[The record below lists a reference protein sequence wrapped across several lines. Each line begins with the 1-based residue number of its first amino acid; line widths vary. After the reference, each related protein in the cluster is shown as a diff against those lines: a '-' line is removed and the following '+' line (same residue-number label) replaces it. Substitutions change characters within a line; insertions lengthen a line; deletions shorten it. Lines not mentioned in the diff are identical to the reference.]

1 MGYEV
6 KSLKDWCD
14 KNNKDD
20 ILNEWDADSNGNT
33 IQTVSIRYNS
43 PIKVNWKC
51 KEGHQWYGPIV
62 SRTLFNRGCP
72 ICNPINKVLPVG
84 TKYGCLTIIGDYS
97 VYNSDEKIKE
107 IERLREEM
115 EWVIEKRDN
124 VLNNKIMLGYTNMR
138 IKSLG
143 EHIEYLSN
151 NEIEL
156 YQCRCKCGLIH
167 FMSEDDFLEKKHRY
181 CTESSR
187 KQNKQVECGL
197 LADQR
202 KKLLDQYERV
212 FDKSYDINL
221 TNTLHE
227 QLQIL
232 DCVDN
237 HYEELTSWT
246 DKRKKGGGTY
256 TVYKKYKCRCYL
268 CGKEYIFKSQDF
280 HISPPTPYGEHA
292 YHGYYSDAYC
302 DCHKIQQFQWVVNKI
317 LKENNISY
325 RVEVQF
331 PDLLGIGRTNFLRY
345 DFAIINPDNTVK
357 YFIECQGEQHYKTVA
372 EFGGSYAFQIQQK
385 NDEIKRKYAAE
396 HNVKL
401 LEIPYTIKKPD
412 KVEKFLRENQVI

>member
-14 KNNKDD
+14 KNDRDD
-20 ILNEWDADSNGNT
+20 ILNEWDADSNGST
-33 IQTVSIRYNS
+33 IQVVSVRYSS

-72 ICNPINKVLPVG
+72 ICNPINKLLPVG

-97 VYNSDEKIKE
+97 VYNTDEKIKRIE
-107 IERLREEM
+107 ILR
-115 EWVIEKRDN
+115 KDRDST
-124 VLNNKIMLGYTNMR
+124 LNNEELGSEYVNR
-138 IKSLG
+138 HIKYID
-143 EHIEYLSN
+143 ECIEYLSN

-212 FDKSYDINL
+212 FDKSYDVQL

-357 YFIECQGEQHYKTVA
+357 YFIECQGEQHYKPVA

-396 HNVKL
+396 HSVKL

>member
-14 KNNKDD
+14 KNNRDD
-20 ILNEWDADSNGNT
+20 ILNEWDADSNGST
-33 IQTVSIRYNS
+33 IQTVSVRYNS

-72 ICNPINKVLPVG
+72 ICNPINKLLPVG

-97 VYNSDEKIKE
+97 VYNTDEKIKR
-107 IERLREEM
+107 IGILR
-115 EWVIEKRDN
+115 KDRDST
-124 VLNNKIMLGYTNMR
+124 LNNEELGSEYVNR
-138 IKSLG
+138 HIKYID
-143 EHIEYLSN
+143 ECIEYLSN

-156 YQCRCKCGLIH
+156 YQCKCKCGLIH

-181 CTESSR
+181 CTESSK

-197 LADQR
+197 IADQR

-212 FDKSYDINL
+212 FDKSYDVQL
-221 TNTLHE
+221 TDTLHE

-232 DCVDN
+232 DCVDD

-357 YFIECQGEQHYKTVA
+357 YFIECQGEQHYKPVA

-401 LEIPYTIKKPD
+401 LEIPYTIKNLIKSRN
-412 KVEKFLRENQVI
+412 F

>member
-14 KNNKDD
+14 KNNRDD

-51 KEGHQWYGPIV
+51 KEGHRWYGPIV

-72 ICNPINKVLPVG
+72 ICNPINKLLPVG

-97 VYNSDEKIKE
+97 VYNTDEKIKR
-107 IERLREEM
+107 IGRLR
-115 EWVIEKRDN
+115 KDRDN
-124 VLNNKIMLGYTNMR
+124 TLNNEKLRSEYVDSH
-138 IKSLG
+138 IKYID
-143 EHIEYLSN
+143 ECIEYLSN

-181 CTESSR
+181 CTESSK

-197 LADQR
+197 IANQR
-202 KKLLDQYERV
+202 RKLLDQYKRV
-212 FDKSYDINL
+212 FDKSYDVNL

-232 DCVDN
+232 DCVDD
-237 HYEELTSWT
+237 HYEELTSYY
-246 DKRKKGGGTY
+246 DKRKKGGGTF
-256 TVYKKYKCRCYL
+256 TVYKKYRCRCYL
-268 CGKEYIFKSQDF
+268 CGREYIFKSQDF
-280 HISPPTPYGEHA
+280 HISPPTRYGEHA

-302 DCHKIQQFQWVVNKI
+302 SCHKIQQFQWVVNKI

-331 PDLLGIGRTNFLRY
+331 PDLLGIGRTNFLSY
-345 DFAIINPDNTVK
+345 DFAIINPDNTIK
-357 YFIECQGEQHYKTVA
+357 YLIECQGEQHYEPVA

-396 HNVKL
+396 HNIKL
-401 LEIPYTIKKPD
+401 LEIPYTIKKPA

>member
-14 KNNKDD
+14 KNNRDD
-20 ILNEWDADSNGNT
+20 ILNEWDADSNGST
-33 IQTVSIRYNS
+33 IQTVSVRYNS

-72 ICNPINKVLPVG
+72 ICNPINKLLPVG

-97 VYNSDEKIKE
+97 VYNTDEKIKR
-107 IERLREEM
+107 IGILR
-115 EWVIEKRDN
+115 KDRDST
-124 VLNNKIMLGYTNMR
+124 LNNEELGSEYVNR
-138 IKSLG
+138 HIKYID
-143 EHIEYLSN
+143 ECIEYLSN

-156 YQCRCKCGLIH
+156 YQCKCKCGLIH

-181 CTESSR
+181 CTESSK

-197 LADQR
+197 IADQR

-212 FDKSYDINL
+212 FDKSYDVQL
-221 TNTLHE
+221 TDTLHE

-232 DCVDN
+232 DCVDD

-331 PDLLGIGRTNFLRY
+331 TDLLGIGRTNFLRY

-357 YFIECQGEQHYKTVA
+357 YFIECQGEQHYKPVA